1 MFLNLTYF
9 SIQNSTNIS
18 ENMNGLF
25 NKNLLKLDFDIS
37 EENRFVLLVSQ
48 RDDTS
53 LNSTEI
59 FALEDAIKFKATAV
73 YFRYFSDNR
82 SPIPQIYIYDNT
94 NDVLSDEELA
104 KIHRDLWSN
113 SRIPMFIVI
122 GQTEVEFFDTRKPV
136 TVTGNTLTTSPIE
149 TLKFANDA
157 VKLYSRELF
166 DSGIFWETQKA
177 ENHFEED
184 KSAYKLLIKDINF
197 VRESFLKVTELPEKT
212 ANKLLVF
219 SILIKYLEER
229 GDENKTLFSENDT
242 LFPKDF
248 FQKFGANNFCGVL
261 RNKGKIVSLLE
272 ELTQHFNGKIF
283 EWEDEEEKSKVAN
296 TELNELADFLDADI
310 NLETRQGYFWRKYS
324 FNHLPVE
331 LISTVYE
338 TFLNERKDAVYTPEF
353 LVNTLV
359 DKSMPLSEV
368 GKLSVKTIDV
378 SCGSGIFLVS
388 VFKRLVQRHRY
399 AEFKK
404 SGELKQLK
412 SKKLL
417 KIIKDN
423 IFGVDIEEDAVRLTV
438 FSICLALCDE
448 LTPKK
453 IWPELKFDDTFQ
465 TNFKTENFFDYLKSE
480 KDKLETFD
488 LVIGNAPFVE
498 LKVKKDKGDIYYF
511 LDKDKKEVNL
521 NLEISQKLDAK
532 KNVFPRNQLALMFL
546 DQSPH
551 LLKKNGLLCLIMPSA
566 PLLYNN
572 TAEFRKQFFPIYQVS
587 QILDFTNLDAILFG
601 TAKVPAA
608 AIFAQKQE
616 TDKEKPITHVTI
628 RRTKSVKERMFFEI
642 DKYDFHYVS
651 QKNALQDKHVWKC
664 NLLGGGRLNNLIHR
678 LSNINSIGQYINDRK
693 KEGWVYS
700 DGYKLYRGS
709 GKPLQADYIYKK
721 PLIPTEC
728 FSEIGVNDTDIVD
741 NTDKIFERPRK
752 KEIYS
757 PPHLLVKKNI
767 GTTKIPT
774 YFSDSY
780 LTFKDSIIGIATPR
794 NEREK
799 LFKLYESF
807 EKNKET
813 YKLFITATS
822 NKYLVKMATVIQQQ
836 DIMNLPYTED
846 KESMKLSFIE
856 QIICDDVL
864 NYQIELLAKGNKA
877 EVNENAKIKHLKK
890 YGEFFN
896 KLLNSIYGKSGKCFY
911 LKKIYDL
918 NDFYITEF
926 NYGKNS
932 SYEGV
937 EKRDEPTEHIKS
949 LVENAY
955 GSNAFIIRILKL
967 YEKNKIYFIKP
978 KSLRYWLRS
987 IAIKDADEAFS
998 DSIEA
1003 GY

>member
-1 MFLNLTYF
+1 MSGF
-9 SIQNSTNIS
+9 
-18 ENMNGLF
+18 F

-37 EENRFVLLVSQ
+37 EESRFVLLVSQ
-48 RDDTS
+48 RNNTS
-53 LNSTEI
+53 LNSTKI
-59 FALEDAIKFKATAV
+59 FALEDAHKFKATAV

-94 NDVLSDEELA
+94 NDELGDEELA

-136 TVTGNTLTTSPIE
+136 TVTDNKLTTSPIE
-149 TLKFANDA
+149 TLKFADDA

-242 LFPKDF
+242 LFPKGF

-261 RNKGKIVSLLE
+261 RNKGEIVSLLE

-283 EWEDEEEKSKVAN
+283 EWKDEAEKFKVAN
-296 TELNELADFLDADI
+296 TELNELADFLDADV

-359 DKSMPLSEV
+359 DKSMSLGKV
-368 GKLSVKTIDV
+368 GKSVKTIDV

-388 VFKRLVQRHRY
+388 VFKRLVQQHRY

-453 IWPELKFDDTFQ
+453 IWMELKFDDTFQ
-465 TNFKTENFFDYLKSE
+465 TNFKTQNFFDYLESE
-480 KDKLETFD
+480 KDKLGTFD

-498 LKVKKDKGDIYYF
+498 LTIKKDKGDIYYF

-521 NLEISQKLDAK
+521 NLEISQKLDAR

-551 LLKKNGLLCLIMPSA
+551 LLKKQGLLCLIMPSA
-566 PLLYNN
+566 PLIYNN
-572 TAEFRKQFFPIYQVS
+572 TAEFRKQFFPKYQVS

-601 TAKVPAA
+601 TAQVPAA
-608 AIFAQKQE
+608 AIFAQKQ
-616 TDKEKPITHVTI
+616 TPDKNKTIKHITI
-628 RRTKSVKERMFFEI
+628 RRTKSVKERIFFEI
-642 DKYDFHYVS
+642 DKYDLHYVS

-664 NLLGGGRLNNLIHR
+664 NLLGGGRLNNLIAR
-678 LSNINSIGQYINDRK
+678 LTNVGSIKDYVKSKEWIAGEGYILKGNRK
-693 KEGWVYS
+693 LVE
-700 DGYKLYRGS
+700 
-709 GKPLQADYIYKK
+709 ADYITGK
-721 PLIPTEC
+721 PSIPTRAFNEQGLDT
-728 FSEIGVNDTDIVD
+728 SQIEIETSQY
-741 NTDKIFERPRK
+741 FQYPRR
-752 KEIYS
+752 KELYQ
-757 PPHLLVKKNI
+757 PPVIIIKENI
-767 GTTKIPT
+767 GNDKIPT
-774 YFSDSY
+774 YFSENY
-780 LTFKDSIIGIATPR
+780 LTFNQKMVGISSSEKER
-794 NEREK
+794 NQ
-799 LFKLYESF
+799 LFNLYESF
-807 EKNKET
+807 EKNKQI
-813 YKLFITATS
+813 YKFFITATS
-822 NKYLVKMATVIQQQ
+822 NEYLVKRATAITKQ
-836 DIMNLPYTED
+836 DIMNLPYSENA
-846 KESMKLSFIE
+846 EEMKLSFVE

-864 NYQIELLAKGNKA
+864 DYQIELLAKGNKA
-877 EVNENAKIKHLKK
+877 EVNNDANIEDLEKYGKVFNKHL
-890 YGEFFN
+890 
-896 KLLNSIYGKSGKCFY
+896 NSVYGKSGKSFY

-932 SYEGV
+932 SYDGI
-937 EKRDEPTEHIKS
+937 EKRDEPTDYIKS
-949 LVENAY
+949 LIENAY

-967 YEKNKIYFIKP
+967 YEKNKIYFVKP
-978 KSLRYWLRS
+978 KALRYWLRS
-987 IAIKDADEAFS
+987 IAIKDADESFS